1 MTTTTTTTTTMVF
14 FFFFSLFLFVS
25 SFFVSSFPF
34 LSKAFGFVKP
44 TRIKNSCLFVVVTFS
59 LSRVKS
65 SSKIVTTT
73 TTTTTTTKRRRD
85 DFQLGRVD
93 GVLPVRV
100 FVSGTRFD
108 TRADTNARFLY
119 IFTFAHS
126 HSPLCLSP
134 RTHAQ
139 FSIASR
145 NEQLFLRRNNTN
157 T

>member
-1 MTTTTTTTTTMVF
+1 MYYDDDDDEDGF
-14 FFFFSLFLFVS
+14 FLFFCLFLFVS

-34 LSKAFGFVKP
+34 LSAFGFVK
-44 TRIKNSCLFVVVTFS
+44 TLSKTVVCCRHFLFVT
-59 LSRVKS
+59 
-65 SSKIVTTT
+65 SKIVLQNCNNNNNNNNNNND
-73 TTTTTTTKRRRD
+73 KRRRD

-119 IFTFAHS
+119 IFTFARS

>member
-1 MTTTTTTTTTMVF
+1 MQYYDDDDDDDGF
-14 FFFFSLFLFVS
+14 FLFFFLFVS

-44 TRIKNSCLFVVVTFS
+44 TRIKNSCLFFVFTFS

-65 SSKIVTTT
+65 SSKNCNNNNNNNNND
-73 TTTTTTTKRRRD
+73 KRRRD

-119 IFTFAHS
+119 IFTFARS

>member
-1 MTTTTTTTTTMVF
+1 MQYYDDDDDDEDGF
-14 FFFFSLFLFVS
+14 FLFFFSLFRLFLS
-25 SFFVSSFPF
+25 PPF
-34 LSKAFGFVKP
+34 LSFQRHSVLSNHSYQKQ
-44 TRIKNSCLFVVVTFS
+44 LFVCCRHFLFVT
-59 LSRVKS
+59 
-65 SSKIVTTT
+65 SKIVLQNCNNNNND
-73 TTTTTTTKRRRD
+73 KRRRD

-100 FVSGTRFD
+100 FVSGTRFA

-119 IFTFAHS
+119 IFTFARS

>member
-1 MTTTTTTTTTMVF
+1 MYYDDDDDDDGFFLF
-14 FFFFSLFLFVS
+14 FFLSSSLFRLFLSPPFLSFQRHSVLSNHYQKQLFVCCRHFLFV
-25 SFFVSSFPF
+25 
-34 LSKAFGFVKP
+34 
-44 TRIKNSCLFVVVTFS
+44 T
-59 LSRVKS
+59 
-65 SSKIVTTT
+65 SKIVLQNCNNNNND
-73 TTTTTTTKRRRD
+73 KRRRD

-108 TRADTNARFLY
+108 TRANTNARFLY
-119 IFTFAHS
+119 IFTFARS

>member
-1 MTTTTTTTTTMVF
+1 MTTTTTTRMV
-14 FFFFSLFLFVS
+14 FFSLFLFVS

-34 LSKAFGFVKP
+34 LSAFGFVK
-44 TRIKNSCLFVVVTFS
+44 TLSKTVFVCCRHFLFVT
-59 LSRVKS
+59 
-65 SSKIVTTT
+65 SKIVLQNCNNNNNNNND
-73 TTTTTTTKRRRD
+73 KRRRD

-119 IFTFAHS
+119 IFTFARS